1 MFRKQRFEIRRKNK
15 SDFFDHSTTLISTSS
30 RKIILVSKKY
40 DTSENKYVFLDNSSQ
55 VSTVLGN
62 IVVVVYCIVLLDAAG
77 KQPEADNKTWHN
89 AISSPDSR
97 VDPEFGS
104 CCLKVGY

>member
-1 MFRKQRFEIRRKNK
+1 MTHLKTN
-15 SDFFDHSTTLISTSS
+15 FFLWTTAP
-30 RKIILVSKKY
+30 
-40 DTSENKYVFLDNSSQ
+40 
-55 VSTVLGN
+55 STVLGN
-62 IVVVVYCIVLLDAAG
+62 IVVIVYCIVLYCIVLLNAAG
-77 KQPEADNKTWHN
+77 KQPETDNKTWHN